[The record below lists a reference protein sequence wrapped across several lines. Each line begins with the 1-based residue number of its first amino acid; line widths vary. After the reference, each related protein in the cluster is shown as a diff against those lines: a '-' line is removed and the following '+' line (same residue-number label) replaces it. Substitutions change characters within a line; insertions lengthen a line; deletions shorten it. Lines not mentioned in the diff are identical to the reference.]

1 MVLKPIYAIL
11 DIGKH
16 FGFVQVCVSQLMGNA
31 PFGSSLQ
38 RGNLP
43 RPFLQGLGTLGML
56 RRIVEKEGQESK
68 VSKVWNGEV
77 MTGLVGVGT
86 FPVGFGTLY
95 TGLGYNIAR
104 GSWTATGWNSWRK
117 HGFLRRNT
125 ACSSEALCINPAIQ
139 NTILASWFAFDCL
152 GLDAISHF
160 QDGNIWKDGGYALGD
175 GPRKFANVKM

>member
-1 MVLKPIYAIL
+1 MILKLIYAIL

-16 FGFVQVCVSQLMGNA
+16 FGFVQVCVSQLMGNT

-104 GSWTATGWNSWRK
+104 GSWTATSWNSWRK
-117 HGFLRRNT
+117 HGFLHRNT
-125 ACSSEALCINPAIQ
+125 YVIYYIYIHRLQLRGVVHQSCHPKYNFSILVCIWLPWIRC
-139 NTILASWFAFDCL
+139 D
-152 GLDAISHF
+152 
-160 QDGNIWKDGGYALGD
+160 
-175 GPRKFANVKM
+175 

>member
-1 MVLKPIYAIL
+1 
-11 DIGKH
+11 
-16 FGFVQVCVSQLMGNA
+16 MGNT

-117 HGFLRRNT
+117 HGFLHRNT
-125 ACSSEALCINPAIQ
+125 YVIYIYIYTSLYIACSSEALCINPAIQ

-152 GLDAISHF
+152 GLDAINRF
-160 QDGNIWKDGGYALGD
+160 QDGNIWKDGGNALGD
-175 GPRKFANVKM
+175 GPGKFANVKM

>member
-1 MVLKPIYAIL
+1 MWILYIYFNIYHIL
-11 DIGKH
+11 IYDTKTNICNPWHWKA
-16 FGFVQVCVSQLMGNA
+16 FGFVQVCVSQLMGNT

-117 HGFLRRNT
+117 HGFSPPKHRLQLRGVVHQSCHPKYNF
-125 ACSSEALCINPAIQ
+125 SILVCIWLPWIRC
-139 NTILASWFAFDCL
+139 D
-152 GLDAISHF
+152 
-160 QDGNIWKDGGYALGD
+160 
-175 GPRKFANVKM
+175 